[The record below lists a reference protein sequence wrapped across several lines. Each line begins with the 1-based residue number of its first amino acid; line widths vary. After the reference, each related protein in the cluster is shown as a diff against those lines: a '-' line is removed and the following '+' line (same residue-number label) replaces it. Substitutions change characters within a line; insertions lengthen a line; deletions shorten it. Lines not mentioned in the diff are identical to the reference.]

1 MALWRKVIKFGDS
14 SSHGVRLR
22 ILLIHSDFLEFEAK
36 QRTPVAEDV
45 PSEKRSG
52 RLEEV
57 LVVFTAAEEEDG
69 NNIEGV
75 SRNAAREIA
84 EVARKVET
92 KRVAL
97 YPYAHL
103 SSSLA
108 PPKVAVKL
116 LDATTKELREL
127 GLDTHRLPFGWY
139 KAFRI
144 SCKGHPLS
152 ELSRTITAETLEAKA
167 IALEAIPSKRIILTP
182 DGKEHELDLS
192 NIEACKPL
200 TKDPQLR
207 QFVLSEELGRKPGEE
222 PAHLKLMRRLELVDY
237 EPASDAGHFRFYPNG
252 ALLKGLLEELAVQL
266 AEELGASQ
274 IETPVLYRADEPDI
288 AEQATRFYQ
297 KDYKIKLPNRTLLLR
312 FAGDFGLFKMMKNT
326 VMSYKQM
333 PVRIFELSPSYRLEQ
348 SGECVG
354 LKRLR
359 AFTMPDIHCFCRDLK
374 QGLKEYEKLFKIYA
388 EMTKSMEVDYVVA
401 FRVLEEFYRKNKSL
415 FVRLLK
421 LVKRPALIEL
431 LSERKHY
438 WVLKHEFQVIDSVG
452 GNAQLATIQLD
463 MEDSE
468 RYGIRYVDERGEK
481 KGCIILHSSM
491 GSIERWMYATLEE
504 AAKAQKAG
512 KAPSLPLWLSPTQ
525 VRLIPLADRHIKPC
539 ERIANALEK
548 ACVRVDIDDR
558 AETVSK
564 KVRDGERE
572 WVNFII
578 VLGDKELKSKKLP
591 VRVRGQKAL
600 KPMTV
605 KSLSAD
611 VIKKTKGMPFRSL
624 ALPRLLSMRPIFVGS

>member
-1 MALWRKVIKFGDS
+1 M
-14 SSHGVRLR
+14 
-22 ILLIHSDFLEFEAK
+22 IHSDFLEFEVK
-36 QRTPVAEDV
+36 QRTPVAEEV
-45 PSEKRSG
+45 PPDRRSG

-57 LVVFTAAEEEDG
+57 LVVFTAAEEEDES
-69 NNIEGV
+69 NVEGV
-75 SRNAAREIA
+75 SKNAAREIA
-84 EVARKVET
+84 EVARKVEA

-108 PPKVAVKL
+108 PPKVAIKL
-116 LDATTKELREL
+116 LDATRDTLREL
-127 GLDTHRLPFGWY
+127 GLEVHRLPFGWY
-139 KAFRI
+139 KAFKL

-152 ELSRTITAETLEAKA
+152 ELSRTITAEAMEA
-167 IALEAIPSKRIILTP
+167 EARVPEAVPSKRIILTP
-182 DGKEHELDLS
+182 DGEEHELDLS
-192 NIEACKPL
+192 NIDACKPL
-200 TKDPQLR
+200 AKNPQLQ
-207 QFVLSEELGRKPGEE
+207 QFVLSEELGRKPGKE
-222 PAHLKLMRRLELVDY
+222 PAHIKLMRRLELVDY
-237 EPASDAGHFRFYPNG
+237 EPASDAGHFRFYPKG
-252 ALLKGLLEELAVQL
+252 ALIKGLLEELAIQL
-266 AEELGASQ
+266 ADELGASK

-288 AEQATRFYQ
+288 AEQAARFYQ
-297 KDYKIKLPNRTLLLR
+297 KDYKIKFPNRTLLLR

-326 VMSYKQM
+326 VMSYRQM

-374 QGLKEYEKLFKIYA
+374 QGMEEYKQLFKIYA
-388 EMTKSMEVDYVVA
+388 RMTKSMEVDYVVA
-401 FRVLEEFYRKNKSL
+401 FRTIEEFYRQNKPF

-452 GNAQLATIQLD
+452 GNAQLATVQLD

-481 KGCIILHSSM
+481 KGCVILHSSM

-504 AAKAQKAG
+504 AAKAQRAG

-525 VRLIPLADRHIKPC
+525 VRIIPLADRHIKSC
-539 ERIANALEK
+539 KRIADTLEK
-548 ACVRVDIDDR
+548 ARVRVDIDDR
-558 AETVSK
+558 SESVSK
-564 KVRDGERE
+564 KVRDAERE
-572 WVNFII
+572 WINFIV
-578 VLGDKELKSKKLP
+578 VLGDKELKRKKIP
-591 VRVRGQKAL
+591 VRVRGKKAL

-605 KSLSAD
+605 KSLSTEVA
-611 VIKKTKGMPFRSL
+611 KKTKGMPFRPL
-624 ALPRLLSMRPIFVGS
+624 VLPRLLSMRPIFVGS

>member
-1 MALWRKVIKFGDS
+1 
-14 SSHGVRLR
+14 LR
-22 ILLIHSDFLEFEAK
+22 ILLVHSDFLEFEAK
-36 QRTPVAEDV
+36 QRTPLAEDV
-45 PSEKRSG
+45 SSEQRSG

-69 NNIEGV
+69 SNIEGV
-75 SRNAAREIA
+75 SKNAAREIA
-84 EVARKVET
+84 EVARKVEA
-92 KRVAL
+92 KRVAI

-108 PPKVAVKL
+108 SPKAAIKL
-116 LDATTKELREL
+116 LDATAGALREF
-127 GLDTHRLPFGWY
+127 GLEVHRLPFGWY
-139 KAFRI
+139 KAFKL

-152 ELSRTITAETLEAKA
+152 ELSRTITAEAAEAEVRA
-167 IALEAIPSKRIILTP
+167 PEAVPSRRIILTP
-182 DGKEHELDLS
+182 DGKEHKLDLS
-192 NIEACKPL
+192 NIDACKPL
-200 TKDPQLR
+200 AKNLQLK
-207 QFVLSEELGRKPGEE
+207 QFVLSEELGHKPGEE
-222 PAHLKLMRRLELVDY
+222 PAHIKLMRRLELVDY
-237 EPASDAGHFRFYPNG
+237 EPASDAGHFRFYPKG
-252 ALLKGLLEELAVQL
+252 ALIKGLLEELAIQL
-266 AEELGASQ
+266 SDELGASK

-288 AEQATRFYQ
+288 AEQAARFYQ
-297 KDYKIKLPNRTLLLR
+297 KDYKIKFPNRTLLLR

-326 VMSYKQM
+326 VMSYRQM

-374 QGLKEYEKLFKIYA
+374 QGMEEYEQLFKIYA
-388 EMTKSMEVDYVVA
+388 RMTKSMEVDYVVA
-401 FRVLEEFYRKNKSL
+401 FRTIEEFYRQNKSF

-452 GNAQLATIQLD
+452 GNAQLATVQLD

-504 AAKAQKAG
+504 AAKAQKTG

-525 VRLIPLADRHIKPC
+525 VRIIPLADRHIKSC
-539 ERIANALEK
+539 KRIADTLEK
-548 ACVRVDIDDR
+548 ARVRVDIDER
-558 AETVSK
+558 SETVSK
-564 KVRDGERE
+564 KVRDAERE
-572 WVNFII
+572 WVNLIV
-578 VLGDKELKSKKLP
+578 VLGDKELKRKKLP
-591 VRVRGQKAL
+591 VRVRGKKAL

-605 KSLSAD
+605 KELTAE
-611 VIKKTKGMPFRSL
+611 VAKKTRGMPFRPL
-624 ALPRLLSMRPIFVGS
+624 VLPRLLSMRPIFVGS

>member
-1 MALWRKVIKFGDS
+1 M
-14 SSHGVRLR
+14 
-22 ILLIHSDFLEFEAK
+22 IHSDFLEFEAK
-36 QRTPVAEDV
+36 QRTPLAEDV
-45 PSEKRSG
+45 PSEQRSG

-57 LVVFTAAEEEDG
+57 LVVFAAAEEEDES
-69 NNIEGV
+69 NIEGV
-75 SRNAAREIA
+75 SKNAAQEIA
-84 EVARKVET
+84 EVARKVEA
-92 KRVAL
+92 KRVAI

-108 PPKVAVKL
+108 SPKTAIKL
-116 LDATTKELREL
+116 LDATAGALREL
-127 GLDTHRLPFGWY
+127 GLEVYRLPFGWY
-139 KAFRI
+139 KAFKL

-152 ELSRTITAETLEAKA
+152 ELSRAITAEAVEA
-167 IALEAIPSKRIILTP
+167 EARAPEAVPSKRIILTP
-182 DGKEHELDLS
+182 DGREHELDLS
-192 NIEACKPL
+192 NITACKPL
-200 TKDPQLR
+200 AKNPQLK
-207 QFVLSEELGRKPGEE
+207 QFVLSEELGRKSGEE
-222 PAHLKLMRRLELVDY
+222 PAHIKLMRRLELVDY
-237 EPASDAGHFRFYPNG
+237 EPASDAGHFRFYPKG
-252 ALLKGLLEELAVQL
+252 ALIKGLLEDLAIQL
-266 AEELGASQ
+266 SEELGASK

-288 AEQATRFYQ
+288 AEQAARFYQ
-297 KDYKIKLPNRTLLLR
+297 KDYKIKFPNRTLLLR

-326 VMSYKQM
+326 VMSYRQM

-374 QGLKEYEKLFKIYA
+374 QGMEEYAQLFKIYA
-388 EMTKSMEVDYVVA
+388 RMTKSMEVDYVVA
-401 FRVLEEFYRKNKSL
+401 FRTLEDFYQQNKSF

-452 GNAQLATIQLD
+452 GNAQLATVQLD

-468 RYGIRYVDERGEK
+468 RYGIQYVDERGKK

-512 KAPSLPLWLSPTQ
+512 KAPSLPFWLSPTQ
-525 VRLIPLADRHIKPC
+525 VRIIPLADRHIKSC
-539 ERIANALEK
+539 KRIADTLEK

-558 AETVSK
+558 SETVSK
-564 KVRDGERE
+564 KVRDAERE
-572 WVNFII
+572 WINFIV
-578 VLGDKELKSKKLP
+578 VLGDKELKRKKLP
-591 VRVRGQKAL
+591 VRVRGKKAL

-605 KSLSAD
+605 KELAAE
-611 VIKKTKGMPFRSL
+611 VAKQTKGMPFRPL
-624 ALPRLLSMRPIFVGS
+624 ALPKLLSMRPIFVGS

>member
-1 MALWRKVIKFGDS
+1 MV
-14 SSHGVRLR
+14 
-22 ILLIHSDFLEFEAK
+22 HSDFLEFEAK
-36 QRTPVAEDV
+36 QRTPLAEDV
-45 PSEKRSG
+45 SSEQRSG

-69 NNIEGV
+69 SNIEGV
-75 SRNAAREIA
+75 SKNAAREIA
-84 EVARKVET
+84 EVARKVEA
-92 KRVAL
+92 KRVAI

-108 PPKVAVKL
+108 SPKAAIKL
-116 LDATTKELREL
+116 LDATAGALREF
-127 GLDTHRLPFGWY
+127 GLEVHRLPFGWY
-139 KAFRI
+139 KAFKL

-152 ELSRTITAETLEAKA
+152 ELSRTITAEAAEAEVRA
-167 IALEAIPSKRIILTP
+167 PEAVPSRRIILTP
-182 DGKEHELDLS
+182 DGKEHKLDLS
-192 NIEACKPL
+192 NIDACKPL
-200 TKDPQLR
+200 AKNLQLK
-207 QFVLSEELGRKPGEE
+207 QFVLSEELGHKPGEE
-222 PAHLKLMRRLELVDY
+222 PAHIKLMRRLELVDY
-237 EPASDAGHFRFYPNG
+237 EPASDAGHFRFYPKG
-252 ALLKGLLEELAVQL
+252 ALIKGLLEELAIQL
-266 AEELGASQ
+266 SDELGASK

-288 AEQATRFYQ
+288 AEQAARFYQ
-297 KDYKIKLPNRTLLLR
+297 KDYKIKFPNRTLLLR

-326 VMSYKQM
+326 VMSYRQM

-374 QGLKEYEKLFKIYA
+374 QGMEEYEQLFKIYA
-388 EMTKSMEVDYVVA
+388 RMTKSMEVDYVVA
-401 FRVLEEFYRKNKSL
+401 FRTIEEFYLQNKSF

-452 GNAQLATIQLD
+452 GNAQLATVQLD

-504 AAKAQKAG
+504 AAKAQKTG

-525 VRLIPLADRHIKPC
+525 VRIIPLADRHIKSC
-539 ERIANALEK
+539 KRIADTLEK
-548 ACVRVDIDDR
+548 ARVRVDIDDR
-558 AETVSK
+558 SETVSK
-564 KVRDGERE
+564 KVRDAERE
-572 WVNFII
+572 WVNLIV
-578 VLGDKELKSKKLP
+578 VLGDKELKRKKLP
-591 VRVRGQKAL
+591 VRVRGKKAL

-605 KSLSAD
+605 KELTAE
-611 VIKKTKGMPFRSL
+611 VAKKTRGMPFRPL
-624 ALPRLLSMRPIFVGS
+624 VLPRLLSMRPIFVGS

>member
-1 MALWRKVIKFGDS
+1 V
-14 SSHGVRLR
+14 
-22 ILLIHSDFLEFEAK
+22 K
-36 QRTPVAEDV
+36 QRTPVAEEV
-45 PSEKRSG
+45 PAEQRSG

-69 NNIEGV
+69 SNIEGV
-75 SRNAAREIA
+75 SKNAAREIA
-84 EVARKVET
+84 EVARKVEA

-116 LDATTKELREL
+116 LDATRDTLREL
-127 GLDTHRLPFGWY
+127 GLEVHRLPFGWY
-139 KAFRI
+139 KAFKL

-152 ELSRTITAETLEAKA
+152 ELSRTITAEAAEA
-167 IALEAIPSKRIILTP
+167 EARVPEAVPSKRIILTP
-182 DGKEHELDLS
+182 DGEEHELDLS

-200 TKDPQLR
+200 VENPSLR
-207 QFVLSEELGRKPGEE
+207 QFVFSEELGRKPGEE
-222 PAHLKLMRRLELVDY
+222 PAHIKLMRRLELVDY
-237 EPASDAGHFRFYPNG
+237 EPASDAGHFRFYPKG
-252 ALLKGLLEELAVQL
+252 ALIKGLLEELAIQL
-266 AEELGASQ
+266 ADELGASK

-288 AEQATRFYQ
+288 AEQAARFYQ
-297 KDYKIKLPNRTLLLR
+297 KDYKIKFPNRTLLLR

-326 VMSYKQM
+326 VMSYRQM

-374 QGLKEYEKLFKIYA
+374 QGMEEYKQLFKIYA
-388 EMTKSMEVDYVVA
+388 RMTKSMEVDYVVA
-401 FRVLEEFYRKNKSL
+401 FRTIEEFYRQNKPF

-452 GNAQLATIQLD
+452 GNAQLATVQLD

-468 RYGIRYVDERGEK
+468 RYGIRYVDKRGEK
-481 KGCIILHSSM
+481 KGCVILHSSM

-504 AAKAQKAG
+504 AAKAKKTG

-525 VRLIPLADRHIKPC
+525 VRIIPLADRHIKSC
-539 ERIANALEK
+539 KRIADTLEK
-548 ACVRVDIDDR
+548 ARVRVDIDDR
-558 AETVSK
+558 SESVSK
-564 KVRDGERE
+564 KVRDAERE
-572 WVNFII
+572 WVNLIV
-578 VLGDKELKSKKLP
+578 VLGDKELKRKKIP
-591 VRVRGQKAL
+591 VRVRGKKAL

-605 KSLSAD
+605 KELAAE
-611 VIKKTKGMPFRSL
+611 VAKRTKGMPFRPL
-624 ALPRLLSMRPIFVGS
+624 ALPKLLSMRPIFVGS

>member
-1 MALWRKVIKFGDS
+1 M
-14 SSHGVRLR
+14 
-22 ILLIHSDFLEFEAK
+22 K

-45 PSEKRSG
+45 LPEKRSG

-57 LVVFTAAEEEDG
+57 LVVFTAVEEGDG
-69 NNIEGV
+69 NNIEAV
-75 SRNAAREIA
+75 SKNAVKEIA
-84 EVARKVET
+84 EVAQKVNT

-103 SSSLA
+103 SASLA

-116 LDATTKELREL
+116 LDATATALHGL
-127 GLDTHRLPFGWY
+127 GLEVYRLPFGWY
-139 KAFRI
+139 KAFKL

-152 ELSRTITAETLEAKA
+152 ELSRTITAGAAEEVRAP
-167 IALEAIPSKRIILTP
+167 EVVPSRRIILTP
-182 DGKEHELDLS
+182 GGEEHELDLS
-192 NIEACKPL
+192 NINACKPL
-200 TKDPQLR
+200 ARDPQLK
-207 QFVLSEELGRKPGEE
+207 QFVLSEELGRKPGTE
-222 PAHLKLMRRLELVDY
+222 PAHTKLMRRLELVDY

-252 ALLKGLLEELAVQL
+252 ALIKELLEDLSVQL
-266 AEELGASQ
+266 AEKIGASK

-312 FAGDFGLFKMMKNT
+312 FAGDFGLFKMMRNT

-374 QGLKEYEKLFKIYA
+374 QGLEEYEQLFKIYA

-401 FRVLEEFYRKNKSL
+401 FRVVEEFYSKNRSL

-438 WVLKHEFQVIDSVG
+438 WVLKHEFQVIDSAG

-468 RYGIRYVDERGEK
+468 RYGIRYVDEKGKR
-481 KGCIILHSSM
+481 KGCIILHSTM
-491 GSIERWMYATLEE
+491 GSIERWMYAILEE
-504 AAKAQKAG
+504 AAKAQNAG
-512 KAPSLPLWLSPTQ
+512 KVPSLPLWLSPTQ
-525 VRLIPLADRHIKPC
+525 VRLIPLADRHLKPC
-539 ERIANALEK
+539 KHAANALEK
-548 ACVRVDIDDR
+548 ARVRVDIDDR

-564 KVRDGERE
+564 KVRDAERE
-572 WVNFII
+572 WIPVVI
-578 VLGDKELKSKKLP
+578 VVGDRELRSKKLSA
-591 VRVRGQKAL
+591 RIRGAKKL
-600 KPMTV
+600 KSFTV
-605 KSLSAD
+605 KGLTAE
-611 VIKKTKGMPFRSL
+611 ILGQTEGMPFRPL
-624 ALPRLLSMRPIFVGS
+624 ALPRSLSMRPIFVGS

>member
-1 MALWRKVIKFGDS
+1 MV
-14 SSHGVRLR
+14 
-22 ILLIHSDFLEFEAK
+22 HSDFLEFEAK
-36 QRTPVAEDV
+36 QRTPLAEDV
-45 PSEKRSG
+45 SSEQRSG

-69 NNIEGV
+69 SNIEGV
-75 SRNAAREIA
+75 SKNAAREIA
-84 EVARKVET
+84 EVARKVEA
-92 KRVAL
+92 KRVAI

-108 PPKVAVKL
+108 SPKAAIKL
-116 LDATTKELREL
+116 LDATAGALREF
-127 GLDTHRLPFGWY
+127 GLEVHRLPFGWY
-139 KAFRI
+139 KAFKL

-152 ELSRTITAETLEAKA
+152 ELSRTITAEAAEAEVRA
-167 IALEAIPSKRIILTP
+167 PEAVPSRRIILTP
-182 DGKEHELDLS
+182 DGKEHKLDLS
-192 NIEACKPL
+192 NIDACKPL
-200 TKDPQLR
+200 AKNLQLK
-207 QFVLSEELGRKPGEE
+207 QFVLSEELGHKPGEE
-222 PAHLKLMRRLELVDY
+222 PAHIKLMRRLELVDY
-237 EPASDAGHFRFYPNG
+237 EPASDAGHFRFYPKG
-252 ALLKGLLEELAVQL
+252 ALIKGLLEELAIQL
-266 AEELGASQ
+266 SDELGASK

-288 AEQATRFYQ
+288 AEQAARFYQ
-297 KDYKIKLPNRTLLLR
+297 KDYKIKFPNRTLLLR

-326 VMSYKQM
+326 VMSYRQM

-374 QGLKEYEKLFKIYA
+374 QGMEEYEQLFKIYA
-388 EMTKSMEVDYVVA
+388 RMTKSMEVDYVVA
-401 FRVLEEFYRKNKSL
+401 FRTIEEFYRQNKSF

-452 GNAQLATIQLD
+452 GNAQLATVQLD

-504 AAKAQKAG
+504 AAKAQKTG

-525 VRLIPLADRHIKPC
+525 VRIIPLADRHIKSC
-539 ERIANALEK
+539 KRIADTLEK
-548 ACVRVDIDDR
+548 ARVRVDIDER
-558 AETVSK
+558 SETVSK
-564 KVRDGERE
+564 KVRDAERE
-572 WVNFII
+572 WVNLIV
-578 VLGDKELKSKKLP
+578 VLGDKELKRKKLP
-591 VRVRGQKAL
+591 VRVRGKKAL

-605 KSLSAD
+605 KELTAE
-611 VIKKTKGMPFRSL
+611 VAKKTRGMPFRPL
-624 ALPRLLSMRPIFVGS
+624 VLPRLLSMRPIFVGS

>member
-1 MALWRKVIKFGDS
+1 M
-14 SSHGVRLR
+14 
-22 ILLIHSDFLEFEAK
+22 IHSDFLEFEAR
-36 QRTPVAEDV
+36 QRTPIAEEV
-45 PSEKRSG
+45 PSEQRSG

-57 LVVFTAAEEEDG
+57 LVVFTAAEEEDES
-69 NNIEGV
+69 NIEGI
-75 SRNAAREIA
+75 SKNAAREIA
-84 EVARKVET
+84 EVARKVEA

-108 PPKVAVKL
+108 SPKTAIKL
-116 LDATTKELREL
+116 LDATAGALREL
-127 GLDTHRLPFGWY
+127 GLEVYRLPFGWY
-139 KAFRI
+139 KAFKL

-152 ELSRTITAETLEAKA
+152 ELSRTITAEAVEAEA
-167 IALEAIPSKRIILTP
+167 RALEAIPSKRIILNP
-182 DGKEHELDLS
+182 DGGEHELDLS
-192 NIEACKPL
+192 NIDACKPL
-200 TKDPQLR
+200 AKNPQLR
-207 QFVLSEELGRKPGEE
+207 QFVLSEELGRKPGKE
-222 PAHLKLMRRLELVDY
+222 PVHTKLMRRLELVDY
-237 EPASDAGHFRFYPNG
+237 EPASDAGHFRFYPKG
-252 ALLKGLLEELAVQL
+252 ALIKGLLEELAIQL
-266 AEELGASQ
+266 ADELGASK

-288 AEQATRFYQ
+288 AEQAARFYQ

-326 VMSYKQM
+326 VMSYRQM

-374 QGLKEYEKLFKIYA
+374 QGMEEYEQLFKIYA
-388 EMTKSMEVDYVVA
+388 RMTKSMEVDYVVA
-401 FRVLEEFYRKNKSL
+401 FRTLEDFYQQNKSF

-452 GNAQLATIQLD
+452 GNAQLATVQLD

-468 RYGIRYVDERGEK
+468 RYGIRYVDERGKK
-481 KGCIILHSSM
+481 KGCIILHSSI

-504 AAKAQKAG
+504 AAKAQKTG

-525 VRLIPLADRHIKPC
+525 VRIIPLADRHIKSC
-539 ERIANALEK
+539 KRIADTLEK

-558 AETVSK
+558 SETVSK
-564 KVRDGERE
+564 KVRDAERE
-572 WVNFII
+572 WINFIV
-578 VLGDKELKSKKLP
+578 VLGDKELKRKKLP
-591 VRVRGQKAL
+591 VRVRGKKAL
-600 KPMTV
+600 KTITV
-605 KSLSAD
+605 KELAAE
-611 VIKKTKGMPFRSL
+611 VAKQTKGMPFRPL
-624 ALPRLLSMRPIFVGS
+624 ALPKLLSMRPIFVGS